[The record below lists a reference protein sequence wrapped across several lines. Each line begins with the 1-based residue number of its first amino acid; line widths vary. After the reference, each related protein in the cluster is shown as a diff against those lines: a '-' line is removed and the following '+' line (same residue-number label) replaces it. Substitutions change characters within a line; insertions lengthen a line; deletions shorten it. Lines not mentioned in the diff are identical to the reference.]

1 MALPR
6 VPERRLSGSDRTR
19 NRIFAGDETLS
30 TNHTEEL
37 CPSRGVAAHHSSGVQ
52 VHASNVALS
61 LSQRNTGKRSTLA
74 VVCVDR
80 GGSIS
85 SEINDPHALKSSTGI
100 AYGGSK
106 TTGDATRI
114 TPFGDET
121 RAGSTCPVLMVDPE
135 GTVPAVEGFGPDSR
149 PRSVRGTAHN
159 RDLNAAF
166 GMDTP
171 GGLLGKV
178 SSWAARATASGRSC
192 PIRSPYSQ
200 LEHRGGTGKGHGAAA
215 SCRRR
220 PCEVGRSRRPKGV
233 IDGHATSA
241 QAHVVDRRRSGAD
254 RSPGRG
260 RPVHLHPLH

>member
-100 AYGGSK
+100 AVWRLQ
-106 TTGDATRI
+106 D
-114 TPFGDET
+114 
-121 RAGSTCPVLMVDPE
+121 
-135 GTVPAVEGFGPDSR
+135 
-149 PRSVRGTAHN
+149 
-159 RDLNAAF
+159 
-166 GMDTP
+166 
-171 GGLLGKV
+171 
-178 SSWAARATASGRSC
+178 
-192 PIRSPYSQ
+192 
-200 LEHRGGTGKGHGAAA
+200 
-215 SCRRR
+215 
-220 PCEVGRSRRPKGV
+220 
-233 IDGHATSA
+233 
-241 QAHVVDRRRSGAD
+241 DRRRHPYHAIRRRNSRRLDLPCAHGGSRGHGSCRGGFRPRQSTTERSWHGTQPRLECCLRNGHARRAPRKSQLLGGPSHRKRAQLPDTITVFSARTQRGHGQGTWRSGIMPPPAL
-254 RSPGRG
+254 RG
-260 RPVHLHPLH
+260 RSVPPPERCNRWSRDVGAGSCGGSAAQWC